1 MFHGDVPNLPDMTT
15 AIKRRVKFR
24 ASKAMIFQDSLCTH
38 WMMSA
43 TKTMPI
49 SGNIRKYQ
57 EISGNFRKY
66 QEISG
71 NIRKCQ
77 ETNNLAKAA
86 SLKERVMSSS
96 EKLPVERSRVTW
108 KLINI
113 QQVKSTF

>member
-57 EISGNFRKY
+57 EM
-66 QEISG
+66 SG